1 MKNLFLKE
9 VMPILA
15 YLGVAMITSC
25 SSKNDESQVDF
36 TLQPDQMTK
45 VAEVSPRYQ
54 SYNVEMVEVVGGE
67 FWRPYSQMEKDE
79 NGNVIFPELGDGYDV
94 SQKDERMYMKLDP
107 IDLQNPRLLA
117 LAKGLAPAYMRV
129 SGTWANAVYFQPEG
143 AAPLTQAPKGFVN
156 VLTADQWR
164 GVVQFSKEADAEI
177 VTSFAVSNGVRDAK
191 GDWTPVEAQKILDY
205 TKSLGGKI
213 AASELFNEPTMPSA
227 GGEMPEG
234 YNASNYARDMAVFY
248 DWAKKEAPE
257 MIVLGPGTV
266 GEGLDG
272 VDFSLLGAGN
282 ITAEELMT
290 AEPKAK
296 FDALSYHHYGAAS
309 MRMFRNGEPFS
320 IQKEN
325 ALDPAWIQMT
335 DGALEHYKE
344 LRDKHLPEA
353 KIWNTETAEAAAG
366 GDPFAAT
373 YRDTFRYLYQL
384 ASNARNGLYV
394 HMHNTLVA
402 SEYSLIDQVDLT
414 PKPNYWAAYLWNNL
428 MGTDVLDAGETG
440 IEGFYLFAHA
450 SKGSE
455 ANNKTVLLINTNDT
469 AYTIGVTEGAKL
481 YQLTA
486 DNLDAKEV
494 YLNGTT
500 LKVGDDN
507 VLPTLTPTQVEGNTI
522 QIPAY
527 SCTFVVL

>member
-1 MKNLFLKE
+1 
-9 VMPILA
+9 MPILA
-15 YLGVAMITSC
+15 SAGVAMTTSC
-25 SSKNDESQVDF
+25 TSGSNDSQVAL
-36 TLQPDQMTK
+36 TLHPEEMNK
-45 VAEVSPRYQ
+45 VSEVSPRYQ

-67 FWRPYSQMEKDE
+67 FWRPYSQMEKDAE
-79 NGNVIFPELGDGYDV
+79 GNVLFPELGDGYDV
-94 SQKDERMYMKLDP
+94 SQKDPRMYMKLEP

-117 LAKGLAPAYMRV
+117 LAKGLAPAYVRV

-143 AAPLTQAPKGFVN
+143 AAPIAEAPKGFVN
-156 VLTADQWR
+156 ILTADQWR
-164 GVVQFSKEADAEI
+164 GVVEFSKAADAEI

-191 GDWTPVEAQKILDY
+191 GLWTPVEAQKILDY

-213 AASELFNEPTMPSA
+213 AASELFNEPTMPTA
-227 GGEMPEG
+227 GGEMSAD
-234 YNASNYARDMAVFY
+234 YDATNYAQDMALFH
-248 DWAKKEAPE
+248 DWAKREAPE

-282 ITAEELMT
+282 LTAEELMT
-290 AEPKAK
+290 TEPVAK

-325 ALDPAWIQMT
+325 ALTPQWLTTT

-344 LRDKHLPEA
+344 LRDKYMPQA

-384 ASNARNGLYV
+384 ASNARHGLYV
-394 HMHNTLVA
+394 HIHNTLVA

-414 PKPNYWAAYLWNNL
+414 PKPNYWAAYLWNHL
-428 MGTDVLDAGETG
+428 MGTDVLDAGNSG
-440 IEGFYLFAHA
+440 IDGLYLFAHA
-450 SKGSE
+450 TKGSE
-455 ANNKTVLLINTNDT
+455 AGNKTILLINTNDT
-469 AYTIGVTEGAKL
+469 PYTIGATKGAKL

-486 DNLDAKEV
+486 DSLDAKEV
-494 YLNGTT
+494 YLNGTK
-500 LKVGDDN
+500 LQIGNDN
-507 VLPTLTPTQVEGNTI
+507 VLPTLTPTVTEGETI
-522 QIPAY
+522 ELPAY